1 MLRGRGACSGS
12 PQCGEGRP
20 RLVLVL
26 LLRPGDGR
34 EERLGGPGVV
44 PGQLAHGSAWA
55 VASLPL
61 GLRTA
66 VGTS

>member
-1 MLRGRGACSGS
+1 M
-12 PQCGEGRP
+12 
-20 RLVLVL
+20 L

-44 PGQLAHGSAWA
+44 PGQLACGSAWA
-55 VASLPL
+55 VASPAL
-61 GLRTA
+61 GLGAA